1 MTKRYSIAAAR
12 DHLASIV
19 HDLESVDSVEI
30 TRRGEPVAIL
40 LSKSDYDR
48 LKASKSG
55 FWEAYTAF
63 TKEVNLVDLN
73 IDPAEVFGDI
83 RDQIS
88 GREIKL

>member
-1 MTKRYSIAAAR
+1 MSKRYSIASVR

-19 HDLESVDSVEI
+19 HDLEFVDSVEI

-40 LSKSDYDR
+40 LSKSRYDR
-48 LKASKSG
+48 LTASKSG